1 MTPGRRQDRIHPTAP
16 FGFLKEVVRYPEHQ
30 SMPIIFEVTTAGK
43 ETVLYNFCS
52 QPGCVDG
59 SYTSAGLLR
68 DSAGNLYGTT
78 FYGGA
83 SGDGTVFKLTP

>member
-1 MTPGRRQDRIHPTAP
+1 
-16 FGFLKEVVRYPEHQ
+16 
-30 SMPIIFEVTTAGK
+30 MPIIFEVTTAGK